1 MEDLQRRVATLIR
14 QHYLRN
20 MHLDE
25 LRTKA
30 REYGINGFA
39 KMNKAQLVRELGE
52 RVENNDNSAELTAAM
67 QRIGDGIDDVTR
79 LLGGLQIGAN
89 Q

>member
-1 MEDLQRRVATLIR
+1 
-14 QHYLRN
+14 

-25 LRTKA
+25 LRTRA

-67 QRIGDGIDDVTR
+67 QRIGVGIDDVTR